1 MKNLNLSVRVTPDE
15 REQLVHLATAAH
27 LSLSNYLRMTAF
39 SRTSHHK
46 THAALCLKI
55 GEANCLLQIIREQ
68 EDLSKFPIA
77 EELTE
82 LWIIVEEATAIAQ
95 RLLE

>member
-15 REQLVHLATAAH
+15 RAQLVHLATAAH
-27 LSLSNYLRMTAF
+27 LSLSNYLRMAAF
-39 SRTSHHK
+39 SKTTHHK
-46 THAALCLKI
+46 THAELCLKI

-68 EDLSKFPIA
+68 GNLSHLPIA

-82 LWIIVEEATAIAQ
+82 LWAIVKEATAIAQ

>member
-15 REQLVHLATAAH
+15 REQLVRLATAAH

-39 SRTSHHK
+39 SRTTHHK
-46 THAALCLKI
+46 THTALCLKI

-68 EDLSKFPIA
+68 EDLSKLPIA

-82 LWIIVEEATAIAQ
+82 LWTIVEEATAIAQ